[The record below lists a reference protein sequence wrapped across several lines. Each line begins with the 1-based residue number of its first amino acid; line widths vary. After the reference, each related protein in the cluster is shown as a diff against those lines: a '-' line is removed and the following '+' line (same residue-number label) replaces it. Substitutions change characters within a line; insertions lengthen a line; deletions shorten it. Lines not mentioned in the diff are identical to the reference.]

1 MTAVLLFA
9 RAPHAGRVKTRL
21 AREIGAARALSAYRA
36 MGRRVSEAV
45 AARYPLTIWYT
56 PADAGAAM
64 RDWLGPH
71 RLRPQG
77 AGDLGARL
85 AGAFAEHF
93 AEGPGP
99 VIAIGADAPAVDAAV
114 IADAERA
121 LQTHDVAL
129 GPARDGG
136 YYLIGLRAPA
146 PPLFVHIPWG
156 GAEVM
161 RVTVARCRSAG
172 LSMRTLATLRDV
184 DTAADLAAE
193 NLAVP

>member
-146 PPLFVHIPWG
+146 PVSVGGTFDEDPRDASRRRHRRRSRRGEPRRPLTVLRTTGHIVEP
-156 GAEVM
+156 
-161 RVTVARCRSAG
+161 
-172 LSMRTLATLRDV
+172 LS
-184 DTAADLAAE
+184 
-193 NLAVP
+193 PC